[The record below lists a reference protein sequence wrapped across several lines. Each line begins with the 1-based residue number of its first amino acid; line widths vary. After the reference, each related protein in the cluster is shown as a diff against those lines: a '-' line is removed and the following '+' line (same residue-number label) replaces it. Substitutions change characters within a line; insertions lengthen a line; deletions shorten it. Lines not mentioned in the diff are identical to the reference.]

1 MGIRKEPWEV
11 KEIDLNLRHYSGH
24 PADVMKKVKSDI
36 ERYLS
41 NTEVS
46 EEQRKVYSAVYNALE
61 YYSDVSYIQPAE
73 FATDDSFL
81 SCAIHSFNDDFRYL
95 SQKYN
100 PKDPTKPPVIDF
112 SARIKSPASFVE
124 KMKEKITEYLEQG
137 RDLGYFNESLRDL
150 LGARITI
157 NPPQRVKDKG
167 PEAECDFLYRV
178 MYDLMDNHGISIRNQ
193 TSLSPGNYR
202 FINVNTRH
210 DKLKMKRIQER
221 VAKEGYAPG
230 VTDGENPIY
239 VPQKRI
245 PEIEKPYISSKIK
258 DYVRYPKY
266 SGYQSLH
273 ICVTPDF
280 SNYMEHPELPA
291 CIIPPSTYDFFLE
304 YQFRTQ
310 RQNDFAEHGIAS
322 HKTSYK
328 PDQLN
333 YHRLSV
339 PFYIEMDGPHDIAD
353 NSYGRTVA
361 RKPVAMPAS
370 KKLKLRNFAESYER
384 FYGHTFQDRFGL
396 SFKDFRDSFSTEQRN
411 EILSQ
416 KKSVEYDEETGIYH
430 LVPFNRT
437 LVLTEEQQMQ
447 LETFL
452 RSKTN
457 SKELQALLDEL
468 GFLDNM
474 LSPETQTKADRTRK
488 RIPISLVLPTST
500 VERSFETKQNPAILD
515 IPVVESKND
524 SQSSLDDDL

>member
-11 KEIDLNLRHYSGH
+11 SEIDLNLRHYSGH
-24 PADVMKKVKSDI
+24 PADVMKKIKNDI
-36 ERYLS
+36 EQYLS
-41 NTEVS
+41 NQDVS
-46 EEQRKVYSAVYNALE
+46 DEQRRIYSAVYNALE

-81 SCAIHSFNDDFRYL
+81 SCAIHSFNDDFRFL

-167 PEAECDFLYRV
+167 PEAECEFLYRV
-178 MYDLMDNHGISIRNQ
+178 MYDLMDSHGMSIRNQ
-193 TSLSPGNYR
+193 DTLSPGKFR

-210 DKLKMKRIQER
+210 DKSKMKRIQER
-221 VAKEGYAPG
+221 AVKEGYAPG
-230 VTDGENPIY
+230 VTDGENPIFI
-239 VPQKRI
+239 PKKRI
-245 PEIEKPYISSKIK
+245 EEIERPYISSKIK
-258 DYVRYPKY
+258 DYVKYPKY

-280 SNYMEHPELPA
+280 SDYMEHPELPS
-291 CIIPPSTYDFFLE
+291 CIIPPSTYDFFIE
-304 YQFRTQ
+304 YQFRTE
-310 RQNDFAEHGIAS
+310 RQNEFAEHGIAS

-353 NSYGRTVA
+353 NSYGRAVA
-361 RKPVAMPAS
+361 RRPVAMPAS
-370 KKLKLRNFAESYER
+370 KRLKLRNFAESYER

-396 SFKDFRDSFSTEQRN
+396 SFKDFRDFFSTEQRN

-437 LVLTEEQQMQ
+437 LVLSNEQKEK
-447 LETFL
+447 LEFL
-452 RSKTN
+452 LKSKAN
-457 SKELQALLDEL
+457 SKELLALLDEL
-468 GFLDNM
+468 GFLDN
-474 LSPETQTKADRTRK
+474 LISPEARGKIDKSRMK
-488 RIPISLVLPTST
+488 NPISLVLPKSST
-500 VERSFETKQNPAILD
+500 EKPFEAKNNSATIDVPD
-515 IPVVESKND
+515 IKTIDDN
-524 SQSSLDDDL
+524 QASLDDD